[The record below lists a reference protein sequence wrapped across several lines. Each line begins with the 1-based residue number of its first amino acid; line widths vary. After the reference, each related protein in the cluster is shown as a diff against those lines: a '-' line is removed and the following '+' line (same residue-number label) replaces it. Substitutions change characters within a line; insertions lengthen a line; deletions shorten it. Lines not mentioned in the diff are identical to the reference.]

1 MAISNT
7 TANFV
12 IRDEKEVKVFVSA
25 PLSESR
31 SRGLYNVAS
40 GTFGQRIFIC
50 CAIVVGAM
58 CAVSA
63 FADRLIPCPDCGR
76 EVSKRALMCPNCGL
90 KGEVIVAEAARLAK
104 AEEPPPPD
112 DAILAD
118 FGDRKER
125 AVPVMFDEKPYAVL
139 PLEKLVGLK
148 TMTLSFVSTNTPIGY
163 ASIEVA
169 RAIPLVRFG
178 ITETNL
184 LFKAEADIAPNQEW
198 QKISPMR
205 LKKDAAKMLEER
217 KQR

>member
-1 MAISNT
+1 MLLL
-7 TANFV
+7 FLV
-12 IRDEKEVKVFVSA
+12 IAVLGFASLLA
-25 PLSESR
+25 
-31 SRGLYNVAS
+31 RGEAL
-40 GTFGQRIFIC
+40 
-50 CAIVVGAM
+50 M
-58 CAVSA
+58 
-63 FADRLIPCPDCGR
+63 PCPDCGR

-90 KGEVIVAEAARLAK
+90 KGEIIAAEATRFAK

-125 AVPVMFDEKPYAVL
+125 AVPVMFGEKPYAVM

-148 TMTLSFVSTNTPIGY
+148 TMTLSFVSTNASIGY

-169 RAIPLVRFG
+169 SAIPLVRFG

-184 LFKAEADIAPNQEW
+184 LFKAEADVAPNQEW

-205 LKKDAAKMLEER
+205 LKRDAKKMLEER
-217 KQR
+217 KQK